1 MIKEFV
7 CPNGRMSVNGVCP
20 LFEGDDG
27 QIKDFNKPKTFD
39 EKYSEIEDIEK
50 DRQKGFFEFDF
61 EKPTA
66 SSKKSAT
73 NILTDN
79 INYYNNFVEDTLGIP
94 SGVQNTL
101 RVGSAVVNLASGGGA
116 LGFISPFALPFVAGG
131 FLKNR
136 EMDRIENITMQ
147 DTQGDVQTFPTAT
160 MNIQSTA
167 QDDRRGGQYD
177 GGGSV
182 SSGSVSKSSGFDSA
196 ERGAALH
203 G

>member
-1 MIKEFV
+1 MIKEFI

-50 DRQKGFFEFDF
+50 DKQKGFFEFDF
-61 EKPTA
+61 EKPSA
-66 SSKKSAT
+66 SSKKSAE

-79 INYYNNFVEDTLGIP
+79 INYYNSFVEDTLGIP

-101 RVGSAVVNLASGGGA
+101 RVGSAAINLASGGGA
-116 LGFISPFALPFVAGG
+116 LGLIGPFALPFIAGG

-160 MNIQSTA
+160 MNIQPTA

-177 GGGSV
+177 GGS
-182 SSGSVSKSSGFDSA
+182 SVSKSSGFDSA